1 MLTSTDTLAELGPLS
16 PEEHAEMNGHPLSG
30 CSMGELK
37 DDLKWYND
45 VLENTPENDPAYVRM
60 KAQFDS
66 TVRYIQLKER
76 YDTLGVAGAT
86 FELTQSF
93 IKS

>member
-37 DDLKWYND
+37 EDLKWYSD
-45 VLENTPENDPAYVRM
+45 ILEATPTDDPAYGRM
-60 KAQFDS
+60 KSQFDL
-66 TVRYIQLKER
+66 TTRYIQLKER